1 REGPSGGCVTQPDAR
16 EGQAGPFGVAER
28 FAVPTKPGNAGGG
41 KGPQFQV
48 HVRRGESQESGVNL
62 VPPETVRKLQET
74 LQAKAKRAPSY
85 RFYTL
90 YDKVYRKDILE
101 FAYLCCR
108 SNDGAPG
115 VDGQTFEDT
124 MAQGYATWLGALAEE
139 LRKKT
144 YRPHPTHPARKP
156 QPLT

>member
-1 REGPSGGCVTQPDAR
+1 M
-16 EGQAGPFGVAER
+16 
-28 FAVPTKPGNAGGG
+28 KPGNAGRG

-62 VPPETVRKLQET
+62 VPPEKVRQLQET

-85 RFYTL
+85 RFYAL
-90 YDKVYRKDILE
+90 YDKVYRKDVLE

-115 VDGQTFEDT
+115 VDGQTFDDT
-124 MAQGYATWLGALAEE
+124 MANG
-139 LRKKT
+139 
-144 YRPHPTHPARKP
+144 
-156 QPLT
+156 